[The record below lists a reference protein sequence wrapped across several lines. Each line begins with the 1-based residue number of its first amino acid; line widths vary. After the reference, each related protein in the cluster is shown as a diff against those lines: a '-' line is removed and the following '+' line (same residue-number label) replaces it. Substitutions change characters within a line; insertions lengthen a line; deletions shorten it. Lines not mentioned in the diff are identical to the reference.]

1 MHNNIHGWAGGVI
14 AGQRHSLKAP
24 VSIFSP
30 NERQVSEKTSVVLA
44 RTIRAAILDGRLEP
58 YQALPEVEL
67 SKQLGTS
74 RTPIRE
80 ALLLLEREGLVEGAP
95 NRGSTVKGYEET
107 ELEELYTLRALLEGH
122 AARIAAER
130 IDERDLVR
138 LDESCDRFAKLR
150 TSGDRRQLADE
161 NFTFHE
167 VILRAANVEKLTR
180 MVREVTAVPPIYRS
194 YMAYSDDNRK
204 AVERAHRAIT
214 KALRQGDAERA
225 AEQMQAHV
233 IWARDLAM
241 KHFPQT
247 S

>member
-1 MHNNIHGWAGGVI
+1 M
-14 AGQRHSLKAP
+14 
-24 VSIFSP
+24 SIFSP
-30 NERQVSEKTSVVLA
+30 EERQVSERTSVVLA

-67 SKQLGTS
+67 SRQLGTS

-80 ALLLLEREGLVEGAP
+80 ALLLLEREGLVEGVP
-95 NRGSTVKGYEET
+95 NRGSTVKGYEPH
-107 ELEELYTLRALLEGH
+107 ELNELYTLRAVLEGH
-122 AARIAAER
+122 AARTAAGR
-130 IDERDLVR
+130 IEKRDLVR
-138 LDESCDRFAKLR
+138 LTESCERFGKLR
-150 TSGDRRQLADE
+150 TSGENLTQLADE

-167 VILRAANVEKLTR
+167 LILRAANIDKLTR

-204 AVERAHRAIT
+204 TVERAHRAIV
-214 KALRQGDAERA
+214 KALAQGDGERA

-241 KHFPQT
+241 KHFPP
-247 S
+247 SS